1 MESRSSLFLTLTI
14 MEKLFIELENRWMTA
29 WKNKDVETARKI
41 LSDDFT
47 LTSSLSSGA
56 LVDKEDWLS
65 KLKVYD
71 CKDFRFDKI
80 QVRIYENT
88 SVVNSWFHQ
97 DATANGKDWS
107 GDFLITDVWV
117 KKKDEW
123 QVVSRHASWLQIK

>member
-1 MESRSSLFLTLTI
+1 

-88 SVVNSWFHQ
+88 SLVNSWFHQ